1 MLTDYVNSER
11 LITLKKTTVSFLFL
25 TQKETKNKLHFNTTF
40 CFSSF

>member
-11 LITLKKTTVSFLFL
+11 LIILKKTVSFLCL
-25 TQKETKNKLHFNTTF
+25 AQKETKNKLNFNTTF